1 MDVIKEFTGKYD
13 FLSNFY
19 KSQVEYEGIVYPT
32 SEHAYQ
38 AAKSLNLEVKK
49 DVAAIPSPSGAKK
62 YGKTIQLRK
71 DWEFVKLKIMYE
83 IVSSKFKNSELAK
96 KLLDTGD
103 AILEEGNNWYD
114 TYWGIYIP
122 TGKGE
127 NNLGKILMTV
137 RKNIKNRNQ

>member
-114 TYWGIYIP
+114 TYWGIYLP

>member
-1 MDVIKEFTGKYD
+1 MDVVKEFTGIYD

-19 KSQVEYEGIVYPT
+19 RAKVTYEGITYPT
-32 SEHAYQ
+32 AEHAYQ
-38 AAKSLNLEVKK
+38 AAKSTNMEIKK
-49 DVAAIPSPSGAKK
+49 DIANIPSPSGAKK
-62 YGKTIQLRK
+62 YGKTIEIRK

-83 IVSSKFKNSELAK
+83 IVSIKFENPDLAK

-103 AILEEGNNWYD
+103 AIIEEGNNWYD
-114 TYWGIYIP
+114 TYWGIYLP

>member
-103 AILEEGNNWYD
+103 AILAEGNNWYD